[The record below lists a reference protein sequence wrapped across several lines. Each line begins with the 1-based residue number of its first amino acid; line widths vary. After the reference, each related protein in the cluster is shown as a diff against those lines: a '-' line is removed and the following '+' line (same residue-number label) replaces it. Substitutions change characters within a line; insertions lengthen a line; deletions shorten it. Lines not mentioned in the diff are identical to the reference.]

1 MEKNI
6 TKKKFKI
13 YQIILIVLFYIIV
26 LGLIFLRFSL
36 LFYVKDSDNLTYF
49 NLPFYYNIDIIF
61 LCLLLIN
68 YTVNLFI
75 RRTRLY
81 KISLSLVLISLIIF
95 SLTILISQN
104 LFIGVQ
110 ILLIFVYLLLVG
122 IVVISKY
129 TDNDLIESNNDDIKM
144 KY

>member
-13 YQIILIVLFYIIV
+13 YQIILTVLFYIIV

-68 YTVNLFI
+68 YAVNLFI

-110 ILLIFVYLLLVG
+110 ILLIFAYLLLVG

-129 TDNDLIESNNDDIKM
+129 TDNDLTESNNDDIKM